1 MRSYFISICCLLALS
16 LASVA
21 QAAEPAGLVIAV
33 NPGAF
38 VERAGGREPLQS
50 KSPIYVSDVVVTDAT
65 GKVQILFSDDTN
77 VAVGANTRVALQEFV
92 GESGAVPVFNA
103 NVASGIARFVTGKIV
118 ERNRSGF
125 HIQTPQATIGIRGT
139 TFSVQVSDGEAGKT
153 MVIGHQVSDGFPI
166 SVTNAATGLTSQIN
180 ASGRAVEATPSGN
193 VEMAAPTG
201 HLSQSGSQVRQPV
214 AAASSESQSSDS
226 GSSGSSTASSGPSE
240 GNENPQSSTSASGA
254 SSEGHLAISA
264 PSGGTS
270 GGSLS
275 MPSTPDGTIG
285 LGDTGT
291 SMAMTPA
298 SLPSAISDTQSST
311 SPASSS
317 GLTAQYTGTL
327 TNNSL
332 WVGTFSLEANVSSG
346 QVSNAGLNVTGSHS
360 HNFTAVGGSG
370 TIDGSKKFT
379 INNLTITSSTVPAM
393 VTHGSAWM
401 DGKFYGSGDSRVRG
415 DWGSEMNGTPIH
427 NNGKF
432 DGSVA
437 P

>member
-1 MRSYFISICCLLALS
+1 MRSYFFSICCLLALS

-33 NPGAF
+33 SPGAF

-77 VAVGANTRVALQEFV
+77 VAVGASTRVALQEFV

-166 SVTNAATGLTSQIN
+166 SVTNAATGLTSQID

-226 GSSGSSTASSGPSE
+226 GSSGSSMASSGSSE
-240 GNENPQSSTSASGA
+240 GNGNPQSSTSASGT
-254 SSEGHLAISA
+254 SSEGHLAINV
-264 PSGGTS
+264 PGGTS

-285 LGDTGT
+285 LGDTGA
-291 SMAMTPA
+291 SVAMTPA
-298 SLPSAISDTQSST
+298 SLPSGISDTQSGT
-311 SPASSS
+311 NPAAGS

-327 TNNSL
+327 TNMSL
-332 WVGTFSLEANVSSG
+332 WVGTFSLDANVSSG
-346 QVSNAGLNVTGSHS
+346 QVSNASLNVTGSHS

-370 TIDGSKKFT
+370 AIDGSNKFR
-379 INNLTITSSTVPAM
+379 INNLTITTSTVPAM

-401 DGKFYGSGDSRVRG
+401 DGKFYGPGDSRVKG
-415 DWGSEMNGTPIH
+415 DWGSAQNGVPVH
-427 NNGKF
+427 FNGKF

>member
-1 MRSYFISICCLLALS
+1 MRLNFASICCVILLG
-16 LASVA
+16 LASAA

-139 TFSVQVSDGEAGKT
+139 TFSVQVSGGETGKT
-153 MVIGHQVSDGFPI
+153 MVIGHQVHDGFPI
-166 SVTNAATGLTSQIN
+166 SVTNAATGMMTQIN
-180 ASGRAVEATPSGN
+180 TSGRAVEATPSGN

-226 GSSGSSTASSGPSE
+226 GSGGSSTASSGSSE
-240 GNENPQSSTSASGA
+240 GNGNPRSSASASGT
-254 SSEGHLAISA
+254 SSEGSLAMST
-264 PSGGTS
+264 SS

-275 MPSTPDGTIG
+275 LPSTPDGTIG
-285 LGDTGT
+285 LGDPGST
-291 SMAMTPA
+291 SSITPA
-298 SLPSAISDTQSST
+298 TLPSAITDPQSGT
-311 SPASSS
+311 NPASGS

-327 TNNSL
+327 TNNGL
-332 WVGTFSLEANVSSG
+332 WVGTFSLDANVSSG

-370 TIDGSKKFT
+370 TIDGSNKFT
-379 INNLTITSSTVPAM
+379 VNNMTITTSTVPAM

-401 DGKFYGSGDSRVRG
+401 DGKFYGPGDSRVKG

-432 DGSVA
+432 DGAVA

>member
-1 MRSYFISICCLLALS
+1 MRLNFASICCVILLG
-16 LASVA
+16 LASAA

-65 GKVQILFSDDTN
+65 GKVQILF
-77 VAVGANTRVALQEFV
+77 
-92 GESGAVPVFNA
+92 
-103 NVASGIARFVTGKIV
+103 
-118 ERNRSGF
+118 
-125 HIQTPQATIGIRGT
+125 H
-139 TFSVQVSDGEAGKT
+139 
-153 MVIGHQVSDGFPI
+153 DGFPI
-166 SVTNAATGLTSQIN
+166 SVTNAATGMMTQIN
-180 ASGRAVEATPSGN
+180 TSGRAVEATPSGN

-226 GSSGSSTASSGPSE
+226 GSGGSSTASSGSSE
-240 GNENPQSSTSASGA
+240 GNGNPRSSASASGT
-254 SSEGHLAISA
+254 SSEGSLAMST
-264 PSGGTS
+264 SS

-275 MPSTPDGTIG
+275 LPSTPDGTIG
-285 LGDTGT
+285 LGDPGST
-291 SMAMTPA
+291 SSITPA
-298 SLPSAISDTQSST
+298 TLPSAITDPQSGT
-311 SPASSS
+311 NPASGS

-327 TNNSL
+327 TNNGL
-332 WVGTFSLEANVSSG
+332 WVGTFSLDANVSSG

-370 TIDGSKKFT
+370 TIDGSNKFT
-379 INNLTITSSTVPAM
+379 VNNMTITTSTVPAM

-401 DGKFYGSGDSRVRG
+401 DGKFYGPGDSRVKG

-432 DGSVA
+432 DGAVA